1 GGPRLAAYL
10 RHLTKTVF
18 HDATPEQFTPFF
30 YDMMGYQA
38 APFDQLTAAGLPPS
52 YVAEET
58 RRALNQCAGE
68 VQIYPGIDINV
79 PVLGNDKK
87 AGDKQTTPED
97 IRASL
102 HAAFDAGADGVILSR
117 EYVEMY
123 LANLTA
129 AGDALREIFAQQKG

>member
-1 GGPRLAAYL
+1 
-10 RHLTKTVF
+10 
-18 HDATPEQFTPFF
+18 
-30 YDMMGYQA
+30 
-38 APFDQLTAAGLPPS
+38 
-52 YVAEET
+52 
-58 RRALNQCAGE
+58 
-68 VQIYPGIDINV
+68 
-79 PVLGNDKK
+79 VLGNDKK